1 MVHTSHTAYVA
12 MQSLSNNFEQ
22 HRFTIPSIFNNIH
35 HTILNSVIPHSELHF
50 HTTSLKVYT
59 SHYLECV
66 VKEKEINKALWES
79 RMQQQKAKTGCRD
92 TDKHAYMQQNR
103 RRMCS
108 IFVSFFL
115 LNSQTQSCKRHTR
128 VYNNSKSI
136 CTLLLYKNAFVCTRR
151 HVLTHT

>member
-66 VKEKEINKALWES
+66 VKKRKLIKHSENPECNNRK
-79 RMQQQKAKTGCRD
+79 QKQDAVIQTNMHICNKTGDACVLSLSLSSSRTLRHNHASD
-92 TDKHAYMQQNR
+92 TRA
-103 RRMCS
+103 S
-108 IFVSFFL
+108 ITIV
-115 LNSQTQSCKRHTR
+115 K
-128 VYNNSKSI
+128 VYAH
-136 CTLLLYKNAFVCTRR
+136 YKNAFVCTRR